1 MKKLEAA
8 ALLVLIPIMLAACAH
23 PQLIDLGTAESQVV
37 QKLGEPNATVPLA
50 DGRTRLVYSQQPFGQ
65 ECWWMTFSAD
75 VDLRSLRMFSIES
88 TLRSSSRGVQ
98 PKRTFG
104 IYLVSTPRSTN
115 FG

>member
-50 DGRTRLVYSQQPFGQ
+50 DGRTRLAAAFWAG
-65 ECWWMTFSAD
+65 ML
-75 VDLRSLRMFSIES
+75 VDDF
-88 TLRSSSRGVQ
+88 Q
-98 PKRTFG
+98 C
-104 IYLVSTPRSTN
+104 
-115 FG
+115 

>member
-75 VDLRSLRMFSIES
+75 GRFEKLENVLNREHFMLIF
-88 TLRSSSRGVQ
+88 Q

-104 IYLVSTPRSTN
+104 IYLVSTPRGTN